1 MPPFPSYRNV
11 ASTCHAFHSTRF
23 LTQARSLLSLCTV
36 PLNCNFIFTRVITR
50 GTTAILQCIPVACL
64 RGPRLVVS
72 CNVHVS
78 WKLTRGSVRLVEAH
92 AWKCTSRGS
101 SRVEVYVSWKLS
113 RGSVRLVEAQAWNK
127 TRMHVKTYLPSLSH
141 YITPIFC
148 WFTSTMSRIDSSVA
162 HI

>member
-1 MPPFPSYRNV
+1 MYI
-11 ASTCHAFHSTRF
+11 H
-23 LTQARSLLSLCTV
+23 TV
-36 PLNCNFIFTRVITR
+36 PLNCNFIFTCVITR

-101 SRVEVYVSWKLS
+101 SRVEVYVSWKLT
-113 RGSVRLVEAQAWNK
+113 RGSVRLVEAHAWK
-127 TRMHVKTYLPSLSH
+127 CTSRGSSRMEVYVSWKLRRGTKHACTHMHVKTYLPSLSH

-148 WFTSTMSRIDSSVA
+148 WFTSTMSCIDSSVA

>member
-1 MPPFPSYRNV
+1 MLFISQSPKCTYV
-11 ASTCHAFHSTRF
+11 
-23 LTQARSLLSLCTV
+23 CTV
-36 PLNCNFIFTRVITR
+36 PLNCNFIFTRVITC

-78 WKLTRGSVRLVEAH
+78 WKLTRGSVRLMEAH

-127 TRMHVKTYLPSLSH
+127 THMHSHAHKKYLPSLSH

>member
-1 MPPFPSYRNV
+1 MYVR
-11 ASTCHAFHSTRF
+11 
-23 LTQARSLLSLCTV
+23 TV

-101 SRVEVYVSWKLS
+101 SRVEVYVSWKKLR
-113 RGSVRLVEAQAWNK
+113 RGTKHAC
-127 TRMHVKTYLPSLSH
+127 THMHVKSTYRVYRITLHQYSVGLPAQCH
-141 YITPIFC
+141 V
-148 WFTSTMSRIDSSVA
+148 STLQ
-162 HI
+162 

>member
-1 MPPFPSYRNV
+1 MIAMCWQPPYWCICLYIEFIEYL
-11 ASTCHAFHSTRF
+11 A
-23 LTQARSLLSLCTV
+23 TV
-36 PLNCNFIFTRVITR
+36 PLNCNFIFTCVIMR
-50 GTTAILQCIPVACL
+50 GTTAILQCIPIACL

-78 WKLTRGSVRLVEAH
+78 WKLTRGSARLVEAH
-92 AWKCTSRGS
+92 AWRCTSRGS
-101 SRVEVYVSWKLS
+101 SCMEVYVSWKLR
-113 RGSVRLVEAQAWNK
+113 RGTKHAC
-127 TRMHVKTYLPSLSH
+127 THMHVKTYLPSLSH

>member
-1 MPPFPSYRNV
+1 M
-11 ASTCHAFHSTRF
+11 HACIWTN
-23 LTQARSLLSLCTV
+23 TV

-78 WKLTRGSVRLVEAH
+78 WKLTRGSVHLVEAH

-101 SRVEVYVSWKLS
+101 SCVEVYVSWKLT
-113 RGSVRLVEAQAWNK
+113 RGTKHAC
-127 TRMHVKTYLPSLSH
+127 THMHVKTYLPSLSH

-148 WFTSTMSRIDSSVA
+148 CFTSTMSRIDSSVA

>member
-1 MPPFPSYRNV
+1 MITKPVYCS
-11 ASTCHAFHSTRF
+11 A
-23 LTQARSLLSLCTV
+23 LLYLGVWKLNKAKSMV
-36 PLNCNFIFTRVITR
+36 PLNCNFIFTRVITH

-127 TRMHVKTYLPSLSH
+127 TRMHSHARKNVLTESIALHYTNILLVNQHNVTYRL
-141 YITPIFC
+141 F
-148 WFTSTMSRIDSSVA
+148 SSA
-162 HI
+162 HIKS